1 MEDLVHEKE
10 QERPPESK
18 KNPRIQENLT
28 KIKGPEVDLVA
39 NQRQIGTHIHSP
51 QQIPS
56 SSSSETLHKQNLLS
70 YFILSSFVG
79 LPVREML
86 DTYHGKKKKC
96 HRIHK
101 HDYELQEFR
110 FKLFFAW
117 RK

>member
-39 NQRQIGTHIHSP
+39 NQRQIG
-51 QQIPS
+51 
-56 SSSSETLHKQNLLS
+56 
-70 YFILSSFVG
+70 

-86 DTYHGKKKKC
+86 DTYHDVMNKYSEYLMSTTTNSAEVLVGVESLLNSGTMPVEEALETQF
-96 HRIHK
+96 
-101 HDYELQEFR
+101 EL
-110 FKLFFAW
+110 KT
-117 RK
+117 K